1 MDGILDWYLL
11 GVAAGFGVAAA
22 IPVAHTRERRPLVL
36 AATLAL
42 GLAVGVIANFATVW
56 ALVAAIVGL
65 VLGLVF
71 LRALSRDAVLAG
83 VVAAAGLALI
93 PAVGYL
99 EAVATPVIG
108 ARLRRRA
115 GGRYAGLRILAKD

>member
-1 MDGILDWYLL
+1 VDGLLDWYLL

-22 IPVAHTRERRPLVL
+22 IPAAHTRERRPLVL
-36 AATLAL
+36 LATLAL
-42 GLAVGVIANFATVW
+42 GLAVGLIADFATAW
-56 ALVAAIVGL
+56 GLVAAVVGL

-71 LRALSRDAVLAG
+71 LRRLSREAVL
-83 VVAAAGLALI
+83 VAALAASALALL

-99 EAVATPVIG
+99 EAAATPLLG
-108 ARLRRRA
+108 ARLRRRS